1 MIWSLSRFAETIL
14 MNNSRSRSRPSRPY
28 HHGDLRRCLVDAAVA
43 LVAEDQDWTF
53 SLREVARRAGVSH
66 NAPYNHFADKRDLLA
81 EVAAAGF
88 DALRRELLVVAQ
100 GIEDAQRALV
110 MGAVVYVNFGI
121 KNPAHYR
128 LMFGSVLAP
137 TLAERPERLAV
148 AGANAKAVLEEIIHR
163 GARQGVFFP
172 SPKNKEQLS
181 IAVISAWSAV
191 HGLTMLAI
199 DGLAETPSVNT
210 SRIAEKMAD
219 ALCWGLNRR

>member
-1 MIWSLSRFAETIL
+1 MVTVNIAAGLLI
-14 MNNSRSRSRPSRPY
+14 NNMRAPSSPVKPY
-28 HHGDLRRCLVDAAVA
+28 HHGDLRRCLVEAAVA
-43 LVAEDQDWTF
+43 LVTEDQDWTF

-88 DALRRELLVVAQ
+88 DALRQELLLAIQ
-100 GIEDAQRALV
+100 GVEDAQRALV
-110 MGAVVYVNFGI
+110 KAADVYVNFGI

-137 TLAERPERLAV
+137 TLAERPARLAV
-148 AGANAKAVLEEIIHR
+148 AGAKAKAVLEEIIHR

-172 SPKNKEQLS
+172 SPKNKEQLG

-199 DGLAETPSVNT
+199 DGLAETPPVAAN
-210 SRIAEKMAD
+210 RIADKIART
-219 ALCWGLNRR
+219 LCCGLNRR